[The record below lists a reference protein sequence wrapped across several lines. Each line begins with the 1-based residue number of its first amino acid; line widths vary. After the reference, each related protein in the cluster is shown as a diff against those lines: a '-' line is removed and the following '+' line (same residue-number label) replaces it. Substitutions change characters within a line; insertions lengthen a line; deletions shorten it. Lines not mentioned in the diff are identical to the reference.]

1 MERYCKGEGLL
12 VLNSKYICIYD
23 SCFVLELWCKF
34 RKRRMVSFE
43 KGNVMKGT
51 KKIIYGNKYF
61 K

>member
-1 MERYCKGEGLL
+1 MERNCKGEGLL
-12 VLNSKYICIYD
+12 VLISKYICIYD